1 MASHT
6 YHRALHLRVN
16 PIERNIKKR
25 MDKSVGGWVRNLK
38 WLSQYWIARR
48 TVDCWIQLC
57 QIAFNYMIW
66 TGWCTILPT
75 MRLLWLLVN
84 NLVNQWTDAGAVAS
98 YSDKWVQRVRT
109 KNARMHFIAT
119 TNQPVDQTCKNMWT
133 SAHTQLQLFSCWP
146 FGWITSTKRTL
157 HSLLLYSL
165 HLNFTRFGHGMWSN
179 RFEWNGME

>member
-1 MASHT
+1 
-6 YHRALHLRVN
+6 
-16 PIERNIKKR
+16 

-38 WLSQYWIARR
+38 WLSQYWITHR

-84 NLVNQWTDAGAVAS
+84 NLVNQWIDAGAVAS

-109 KNARMHFIAT
+109 KNARMHIIAT
-119 TNQPVDQTCKNMWT
+119 TNQPTNRPNMQKHVNKRSHSITVIQLLAIWLDHVHQTYIT
-133 SAHTQLQLFSCWP
+133 FVVTLFS
-146 FGWITSTKRTL
+146 TS
-157 HSLLLYSL
+157 
-165 HLNFTRFGHGMWSN
+165 
-179 RFEWNGME
+179 